1 MSEHIYIA
9 VALAALLAAP
19 GLAVEAAPA
28 PEVPQALRDVGIEQ
42 RLGASVPLDLRLRDE
57 SGEMVELGS
66 YFGSRPVVLALV
78 YYECPMLC
86 TLVLNGLVSSL
97 KALAFDAGREF
108 DVVAVSFDPEET
120 PALAAAK
127 KETYLHSYRRPNAA
141 AGFHFLTGDAESIR
155 RLAEAVGFRYRY
167 DPASDEFAHAAGITV
182 LTPSGV
188 IARYFYGVE
197 YAPRDLRLGLIEA
210 AEEKIGSAVDQLMLY
225 CFRYDPATGRYSAA
239 VLNLVRLGGVLTVMA
254 FAGFVI
260 VARSRETKT
269 SACAASGRAE
279 NG

>member
-1 MSEHIYIA
+1 MSRHSCIA
-9 VALAALLAAP
+9 AAMVALLAA
-19 GLAVEAAPA
+19 APA
-28 PEVPQALRDVGIEQ
+28 PADVPVVPDALRGIGIDQ
-42 RLGASVPLDLRLRDE
+42 RLGESVPLDLTFRDE
-57 SGEMVELGS
+57 AGEMVRLGS
-66 YFGSRPVVLALV
+66 YFGARPVVLALV

-97 KALAFDAGREF
+97 KALSFDAGREF
-108 DVVAVSFDPEET
+108 DVVAVSFDPDET
-120 PALAAAK
+120 PELAAAK
-127 KETYLHSYRRPNAA
+127 KETYLDSYRRPNAA
-141 AGFHFLTGDAESIR
+141 EGFHFLTGDEESIR
-155 RLAEAVGFRYRY
+155 RLAAAVGFRYRY

-210 AEEKIGSAVDQLMLY
+210 ADEKIGSHVDQLMLF

-239 VLNLVRLGGVLTVMA
+239 VLNLVRLGGILTVLA

-260 VARSRETKT
+260 VARSRESK
-269 SACAASGRAE
+269 SGRTEQA
-279 NG
+279 

>member
-1 MSEHIYIA
+1 MSRRIYIA
-9 VALAALLAAP
+9 AALAALLAAP
-19 GLAVEAAPA
+19 AVAVEAAPA
-28 PEVPQALRDVGIEQ
+28 PSVPEALRDVGIEQ
-42 RLGASVPLDLRLRDE
+42 RLGASVPLDLRLRNE
-57 SGEMVELGS
+57 SGELVELGS

-239 VLNLVRLGGVLTVMA
+239 VLNLVRLGGILTVMA

-269 SACAASGRAE
+269 PASAAPGRAG